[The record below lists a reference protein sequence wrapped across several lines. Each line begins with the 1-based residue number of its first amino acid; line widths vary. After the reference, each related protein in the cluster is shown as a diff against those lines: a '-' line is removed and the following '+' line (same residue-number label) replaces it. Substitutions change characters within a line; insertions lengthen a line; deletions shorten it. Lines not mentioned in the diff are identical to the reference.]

1 MRRPSSPGKRPFRQ
15 QRGMKAMNILEKVNI
30 LILLV
35 TISYIMALGNLLST
49 IEDIQ
54 PHVRWLITFFTSVGL
69 FRMLILLVYWLIH
82 RSDALLALYHQNR
95 FVKGLWT
102 YSYDAN
108 GKRHFG
114 IWRISQDVAT
124 LSITGYGIDE
134 NGKMDSQFRSI
145 SQPFEH
151 QGVDE
156 IMFARTDLASGDEH
170 YSKSTL
176 YIDPLS
182 RRSWLSG
189 PTDIRAQSVLY
200 GYEED
205 GLRHAELVLQRAEKG
220 LSESEIVQR
229 LRTEAQT
236 TNMGNPAGFDES

>member
-1 MRRPSSPGKRPFRQ
+1 
-15 QRGMKAMNILEKVNI
+15 MNILEKVNI

-35 TISYIMALGNLLST
+35 TISYIMALSNLLSD
-49 IEDIQ
+49 IDGIQ
-54 PHVRWLITFFTSVGL
+54 PQIRWLITFFTSVGL
-69 FRMLILLVYWLIH
+69 FRLLILLVYWLIH
-82 RSDALLALYHQNR
+82 RSDALLALYHRNR
-95 FVKGLWT
+95 FVRGLWT
-102 YSYDAN
+102 YSYEAN

-114 IWRISQDVAT
+114 IWRVAQDVAS
-124 LSITGYGIDE
+124 LSITGYGVGED
-134 NGKMDSQFRSI
+134 GKMDSHFRSI

-156 IMFARTDLASGDEH
+156 IMFARTDIASGDEH

-200 GYEED
+200 GYDED
-205 GLRHAELVLQRAEKG
+205 GIRHAELVLRRAENG
-220 LSESEIVQR
+220 LSEREIVER
-229 LRTEAQT
+229 LASEAQKAK
-236 TNMGNPAGFDES
+236 GENPTGLEKS

>member
-1 MRRPSSPGKRPFRQ
+1 
-15 QRGMKAMNILEKVNI
+15 MNILEKVNI

-35 TISYIMALGNLLST
+35 TISYIMALSNLLSN
-49 IEDIQ
+49 IDDIQ
-54 PHVRWLITFFTSVGL
+54 SQVRWLITFFTSVGL
-69 FRMLILLVYWLIH
+69 FRLLILLVYWLIN
-82 RSDALLALYHQNR
+82 RSDTLLALYHR
-95 FVKGLWT
+95 HKFVKGLWT
-102 YSYDAN
+102 YSYEAN

-114 IWRISQDVAT
+114 IWRVSQDVAS

-134 NGKMDSQFRSI
+134 NGKMDSHFRSI

-156 IMFARTDLASGDEH
+156 IMFARTDIASGDEH

-189 PTDIRAQSVLY
+189 PADIRAQSVLY
-200 GYEED
+200 GYDED
-205 GLRHAELVLQRAEKG
+205 GVRHAELVLRRAEKG
-220 LSESEIVQR
+220 LSEREIVEKLQS
-229 LRTEAQT
+229 EAQKT
-236 TNMGNPAGFDES
+236 KGETPTGLEKS

>member
-1 MRRPSSPGKRPFRQ
+1 MS
-15 QRGMKAMNILEKVNI
+15 AMNILEKVNI
-30 LILLV
+30 IILLV
-35 TISYIMALGNLLST
+35 TISYIMALSNLLSN
-49 IEDIQ
+49 INDIQ
-54 PHVRWLITFFTSVGL
+54 PHVGWLITFFTSIGL
-69 FRMLILLVYWLIH
+69 FRLLILLVYWLIN
-82 RSDALLALYHQNR
+82 RSDALLALYHRNK

-102 YSYDAN
+102 YTYEAN
-108 GKRHFG
+108 GKTHFG
-114 IWRISQDVAT
+114 IWRIFQDVAS
-124 LSITGYGIDE
+124 LSITGYGVGED
-134 NGKMDSQFRSI
+134 GKMDSHFRSI

-156 IMFARTDLASGDEH
+156 IMFARTDVASGDEH

-205 GLRHAELVLQRAEKG
+205 GIRHAELVLRRAEQG
-220 LSESEIVQR
+220 LSEREIVEK
-229 LRTEAQT
+229 LKSEAQKT
-236 TNMGNPAGFDES
+236 EGETLTGL

>member
-1 MRRPSSPGKRPFRQ
+1 
-15 QRGMKAMNILEKVNI
+15 MNILEKVNI

-35 TISYIMALGNLLST
+35 TISYIMTLSNLLSN
-49 IEDIQ
+49 IDDIQ
-54 PHVRWLITFFTSVGL
+54 PQVRWLITFFTSVGL
-69 FRMLILLVYWLIH
+69 FRLLILLVYWLIH
-82 RSDALLALYHQNR
+82 SSDALLALYHRNK
-95 FVKGLWT
+95 FLKGLWT
-102 YSYDAN
+102 YSYEAN

-114 IWRISQDVAT
+114 IWRISQDVASLT
-124 LSITGYGIDE
+124 ITGYGVDE
-134 NGKMDSQFRSI
+134 GGKMDSHFRST

-156 IMFARTDLASGDEH
+156 IMFARTDLAVGDEH

-189 PTDIRAQSVLY
+189 PTEIRAQSVLY

-205 GLRHAELVLQRAEKG
+205 GVRHAELDLQRAERG
-220 LSESEIVQR
+220 LTEREIVER
-229 LRTEAQT
+229 LRTQAQKV
-236 TNMGNPAGFDES
+236 NIEGRNGVDER

>member
-1 MRRPSSPGKRPFRQ
+1 
-15 QRGMKAMNILEKVNI
+15 MNILEKVNI

-35 TISYIMALGNLLST
+35 TISYIMALSNLLSNVGG
-49 IEDIQ
+49 IGQQI
-54 PHVRWLITFFTSVGL
+54 RWLITFFTSVGL
-69 FRMLILLVYWLIH
+69 FRLLILLVYWLIH
-82 RSDALLALYHQNR
+82 RSDTLLALYHRNK

-102 YSYDAN
+102 YSYEAN

-114 IWRISQDVAT
+114 IWRISQDVAS

-134 NGKMDSQFRSI
+134 DGKMDSHFRSI

-156 IMFARTDLASGDEH
+156 IMFARTDIASGDEH

-200 GYEED
+200 GYDED
-205 GLRHAELVLQRAEKG
+205 GVRHAELVLRRAEKG
-220 LSESEIVQR
+220 LSEREIVEK
-229 LRTEAQT
+229 LSLETQT
-236 TNMGNPAGFDES
+236 TLEETPTDGP